1 VFGFDVYRLFPETKL
16 LNKPLNLAQ
25 LLMKYGRYEIIKELG
40 KGGMGV
46 VYQAHDPQIDRSV
59 ALKVLRVDRV
69 VNQEFVLRFFKEAKF
84 IGRLSHPNIVTV
96 YDVGRDHG
104 TIYIAMEYL
113 QGEAFNEVIRS
124 GRLNVEKIID
134 ITLQVADALG
144 YAHNKGIVHRDIKPS
159 NIILTDEGGVKLT
172 DFGIARSEDSTAAQ
186 QTQTGVILGTPF
198 YMSPEQVMGKRVDG
212 RSDLF
217 SLGVILYELIVGR
230 KPFEGDHFTAIFR
243 AITDDIPVVPLKID
257 ASIPPS
263 LSDLIMKALSK
274 NPDERFQ
281 TGKEMGDALKS
292 CLQIK
297 EFLLSP
303 EKPISPKKK
312 PVASV
317 LIMGL
322 MAAVVL
328 GGAIYFFGAH
338 KKQASSLSNNEKSTV
353 TEPFQ
358 PAKLQDTTG
367 NSESLLSTRVQDN
380 KPVDAILMVTSSPSG
395 AQVFLDDSFKGNTP
409 INLEIL
415 IGKYEVRVTLPDY
428 LEWEAQLQISEPGE
442 TPLNVRL
449 IPIE

>member
-1 VFGFDVYRLFPETKL
+1 M
-16 LNKPLNLAQ
+16 Q
-25 LLMKYGRYEIIKELG
+25 YGRYEIIKELG

-46 VYQAHDPQIDRSV
+46 VYQAHDPQIDRPV

-69 VNQEFVLRFFKEAKF
+69 VSEDFVLRFFKEAKF
-84 IGRLSHPNIVTV
+84 IGRLSHPNIVTI

-113 QGEAFNEVIRS
+113 QGQPFNEVIRS
-124 GRLNVEKIID
+124 GRLSVEKIID
-134 ITLQVADALG
+134 IALQIANALG
-144 YAHNKGIVHRDIKPS
+144 YAHEKGIVHRDIKPS
-159 NIILTDEGGVKLT
+159 NIILTDESNVKLT
-172 DFGIARSEDSTAAQ
+172 DFGIARAEDSNAAQ

-230 KPFEGDHFTAIFR
+230 KPFEGDHFSTIFR
-243 AITDDIPVVPLKID
+243 SITDDIPVAPLKID
-257 ASIPPS
+257 ASLPQS
-263 LSDLIMKALSK
+263 LSDIIMKALSK

-281 TGKEMGDALKS
+281 TAKEMGDALKT
-292 CLQIK
+292 CLQVK
-297 EFLLSP
+297 ESLLLP
-303 EKPISPKKK
+303 RKAISPKKK

-317 LIMGL
+317 FIMGL

-328 GGAIYFFGAH
+328 GGTIYFFGAY
-338 KKQASSLSNNEKSTV
+338 KKQASSLSNDEKSTV

-367 NSESLLSTRVQDN
+367 KSESSLSTRVEAN

-409 INLEIL
+409 INLEIP
-415 IGKYEVRVTLPDY
+415 IGKYEIRVSLPDY
-428 LEWEAQLQISEPGE
+428 LDWEAQLQLSEPGK
-442 TPLNVRL
+442 TPLHVRL
-449 IPIE
+449 ISG

>member
-1 VFGFDVYRLFPETKL
+1 
-16 LNKPLNLAQ
+16 
-25 LLMKYGRYEIIKELG
+25 MKYGRYEIIEELG

-46 VYQAHDPQIDRSV
+46 VYQAHDPQIDRPV

-96 YDVGRDHG
+96 YDVGQDHG

-113 QGEAFNEVIRS
+113 QGEALDEVIRS
-124 GRLNVEKIID
+124 QRLNVEKIID
-134 ITLQVADALG
+134 IALQVAYALG

-159 NIILTDEGGVKLT
+159 NIILSDEGEIKLT
-172 DFGIARSEDSTAAQ
+172 DFGIARAEDSNAAQ

-243 AITDDIPVVPLKID
+243 AITDDIPVAPLKID
-257 ASIPPS
+257 SSIPRP
-263 LSDLIMKALSK
+263 LSDLVMKALSK

-281 TGKEMGDALKS
+281 TGNEMGHALKT
-292 CLQIK
+292 CLRIT
-297 EFLLSP
+297 ESPPLS
-303 EKPISPKKK
+303 EKPASSKKK
-312 PVASV
+312 SMTSV
-317 LIMGL
+317 LIIGL

-328 GGAIYFFGAH
+328 GGTIYYFLGAH
-338 KKQASSLSNNEKSTV
+338 KKPTTSLSKGETPTV
-353 TEPFQ
+353 TEPVQ
-358 PAKLQDTTG
+358 PDKLPDTTG
-367 NSESLLSTRVQDN
+367 KSESFLPTGRGAK
-380 KPVDAILMVTSSPSG
+380 KPADATLMVTSSPSG

-409 INLEIL
+409 INVEIP
-415 IGKYEVRVTLPDY
+415 IGKYEVRVSLPDY
-428 LEWEAQLQISEPGE
+428 HEWEAQLQISEPGE